1 MSLFGTLRTGASG
14 LGVSGASLG
23 VIGDNIA
30 NLNTTGFKRN
40 NASFADMMPEGV
52 FGLGG
57 PAQMGRGATNLT
69 IGSQF
74 TQGSLSGSGN
84 ALDMAING
92 AGWFKLSDGV
102 QDFYSRDGAFG
113 VDVDGFMVNPMGYR
127 VQGYNALEGQLSP
140 VVGDLRIDDSPIP
153 QKATEEITLDIVL
166 SPDDPSITDTGDYLA
181 IQPDL
186 DGQTITLED
195 ASAEADFSTSITVYD
210 SLGQPHE
217 VVLNFEK
224 DPASNAWNYSAVID
238 AGETDLGSANSGM
251 ALEIAT
257 GSMEFDTDG
266 ALVPGS
272 QLTTAGTTP
281 WGWPGTDA
289 FSLVLNVGDGGAEGS
304 AVSAGQESSVTSI
317 AQDGYTMGSLTDLA
331 VDADGVIRGQY
342 TNGQELALG
351 QVAVSTFTAESGLNR
366 EGGNMFRSTFSS
378 GAAAVGAAG
387 TGTRGSMVGYAL
399 ERSNV
404 DLEAEFVNMIQ
415 AQRSYQ
421 ANAGV
426 VRTADE
432 TLQELVNLV

>member
-30 NLNTTGFKRN
+30 NLNTTGYKRN

-57 PAQMGRGATNLT
+57 PAQLGRGATNLT

-74 TQGSLSGSGN
+74 TQGSLNGSGN
-84 ALDMAING
+84 ALDMALNG
-92 AGWFKLSDGV
+92 NGWFKLSSGTE
-102 QDFYSRDGAFG
+102 DFYSRDGSFG
-113 VDVDGFMVNPMGYR
+113 VDVDGFMVNAMGYR
-127 VQGYNALEGQLSP
+127 VQGYNARDGLLSP
-140 VVGDLRIDDSPIP
+140 VMGDLRIDDGPIP

-166 SPDDPSITDTGDYLA
+166 SPDDPNIANTGDYSVLA
-181 IQPDL
+181 L
-186 DGQTITLED
+186 DGATETLEA

-217 VVLNFEK
+217 IVLNFEK
-224 DPASNAWNYSAVID
+224 DPAAPNTWNYSAVID
-238 AGETDLGSANSGM
+238 AGETDLGSGQSGF

-257 GSMEFDTDG
+257 GSMEFDTEG
-266 ALVPGS
+266 VLVPGS
-272 QLTTAGTTP
+272 QTTTATGTA
-281 WGWPGTDA
+281 WSWPGTDPFTLA
-289 FSLVLNVGDGGAEGS
+289 LNVGDNGAEGS
-304 AVSAGQESSVTSI
+304 ARSAGQESSVTAI
-317 AQDGYTMGSLTDLA
+317 GQDGYTMGSLTSLA

-351 QVAVSTFTAESGLNR
+351 QVAVATFTAESGLNR
-366 EGGNMFRSTFSS
+366 EGGNMFRSTYSS
-378 GAAAVGAAG
+378 GDAAVGAAG
-387 TGTRGSMVGYAL
+387 TGTRGSVVGYAL